1 MSGLLWLLQQASVPA
16 PSEVA
21 AYLLQQGWLLQ
32 DSNAQWAVF
41 QKTLGETTFTLEV
54 PQQAAAI
61 DYPRAVGILLDDLA
75 RVESRPPAVVL
86 RDLKSSSVDSIRLAI
101 DSAVT
106 RDGRIPVEAGRRV
119 YEACRDLLLAAAC
132 SVLGPRAVF
141 SKRKPDEAMKLLDR
155 ARFGQTEVGSFVL
168 TMECSIVPRLQPF
181 LPEEGDPDAPLE
193 RKTSIRLAHALRE
206 VEAAA
211 RESAA
216 SGKLDPFADRTGV
229 GVSANL
235 CEAVAAIFD
244 ATSADTLGASFSFAS
259 RRPLPSEV
267 PRQVRFSGDTAPI
280 LREAAARLREKATY
294 PDTEVVGPV
303 VKLNS
308 IDPAQGGDAVL
319 QTEIDGRL
327 RSVKI
332 VLDPATYTQA
342 IEAHQKRQWI
352 RCTGELVR
360 EGSSMALRNAR
371 DVAVL
376 ADTEEI

>member
-1 MSGLLWLLQQASVPA
+1 MSGQLWLLQQASVPA

-106 RDGRIPVEAGRRV
+106 RDG
-119 YEACRDLLLAAAC
+119 
-132 SVLGPRAVF
+132 
-141 SKRKPDEAMKLLDR
+141 
-155 ARFGQTEVGSFVL
+155 
-168 TMECSIVPRLQPF
+168 
-181 LPEEGDPDAPLE
+181 
-193 RKTSIRLAHALRE
+193 
-206 VEAAA
+206 
-211 RESAA
+211 
-216 SGKLDPFADRTGV
+216 
-229 GVSANL
+229 
-235 CEAVAAIFD
+235 
-244 ATSADTLGASFSFAS
+244 
-259 RRPLPSEV
+259 
-267 PRQVRFSGDTAPI
+267 RQVRFSGDTAPI